1 MLRRVF
7 MVTVLFTVTLWAA
20 DSQYFTAFWNVE
32 NLFDTMDDPQTRD
45 EDFTPLGSYEWTPI
59 RLETK
64 YQMLAQVIN
73 QMNDGQAPDIL
84 GLAEV
89 EHRGLTEALVRGHL
103 KRKYK
108 VIQQDSP
115 DERGID
121 CALLYDPEVI
131 QLKRYQ
137 FIPIPLPNNDKTR
150 EIVEGEFEKNGHSL
164 FIFINHWPS
173 RWGGTAETDPKRR
186 LTAATLRQRIDLILK
201 TDPAADILIMG
212 DLNDYPDNGSVL
224 EVLAAKPAPDQLLPG
239 EFYNST
245 WPIFEAPD
253 QGTYMYRGEW
263 NVIDHVIV
271 SQGLLDR
278 DRFVWVQGSTDRF
291 LQPYQ
296 LQRSGKYKGYPF
308 RMYAGG
314 KYLGG
319 YSDHMP
325 VYCRIRYED

>member
-1 MLRRVF
+1 MLNRILLISLLAVVSIWSADRQF
-7 MVTVLFTVTLWAA
+7 FTT
-20 DSQYFTAFWNVE
+20 FWNVE
-32 NLFDTMDDPQTRD
+32 NLFDTVDDPQTRD
-45 EDFTPLGSYEWTPI
+45 EDFTPTESYEWTTI
-59 RLETK
+59 RLQTK

-73 QMNDGQAPDIL
+73 QMNEDRGPDIL

-103 KRKYK
+103 RRNYK

-150 EIVEGEFEKNGHSL
+150 EIVEGEFDVDGNSL
-164 FIFINHWPS
+164 FVFINHWPS

-186 LTAATLRQRIDLILK
+186 LAAATLRERIDLILK
-201 TDPAADILIMG
+201 TNPAADILIMG

-224 EVLAAKPAPDQLLPG
+224 EVLAAKPTPNALIPG
-239 EFYNST
+239 ELYNST
-245 WPIFEAPD
+245 WPIFEAQG

-271 SQGLLDR
+271 SQGLLDKEH
-278 DRFVWVQGSTDRF
+278 FVWMPGSTDRF

-296 LQRSGKYKGYPF
+296 LQRSGKYAGYPF

-319 YSDHMP
+319 YSDHLP
-325 VYCRIRYED
+325 VFCKIRYND